1 PTPPAGAPPGHRR
14 KRMRNLCALVGF
26 VVVVFL
32 GLGWY
37 LNWYKLNWST
47 ASDGRAKIGLDVDT
61 NKVTGDL
68 KAGTEKAGAFID
80 NLKTQPAAE
89 KAKRQAD
96 DPSFVGPPVPP
107 DWPAAGPA
115 AAKAPPAAGLVG
127 PVGLAT

>member
-1 PTPPAGAPPGHRR
+1 
-14 KRMRNLCALVGF
+14 MRNLFALVGF

-37 LNWYKLNWST
+37 LNWYKLDWST

-61 NKVTGDL
+61 HKVAGDL
-68 KAGTEKAGAFID
+68 KTGTEKAGVFID

-96 DPSFVGPPVPP
+96 DPNFVGPPVPP
-107 DWPAAGPA
+107 DLLPAAP
-115 AAKAPPAAGLVG
+115 KAPPATGLVG
-127 PVGLAT
+127 PVGVPHKR